1 MEIKK
6 TLFVNMADFRRG
18 NTRSIIAVNY
28 NSKLNDLIRNI
39 VSKGF
44 SIDIVAP
51 WYIPSSKEVEKAKTI
66 FLRRKSD
73 ITYIFDIDAEDGW
86 RWR

>member
-1 MEIKK
+1 
-6 TLFVNMADFRRG
+6 MADFQRG

-51 WYIPSSKEVEKAKTI
+51 
-66 FLRRKSD
+66 
-73 ITYIFDIDAEDGW
+73 
-86 RWR
+86 

>member
-1 MEIKK
+1 
-6 TLFVNMADFRRG
+6 
-18 NTRSIIAVNY
+18 VNY
-28 NSKLNDLIRNI
+28 NLKLNDLIRNI

-44 SIDIVAP
+44 SVDIVAP

-73 ITYIFDIDAEDGW
+73 IIISSILMLKMVEDEDGPNPTQPAHW
-86 RWR
+86 QQIVC